1 MGSEMCIRDSTY
13 PIPVLIFLVAVM
25 VLALTEVTSNVAT
38 AAAIMP
44 VLGAMAI
51 ETGLPIELMAAPLAL
66 AASCAFMLP
75 MATGPNAV
83 VFATGEVSL
92 ATMANVGFRLNL
104 IALLVIVAVSYYLA
118 PMALG

>member
-1 MGSEMCIRDSTY
+1 
-13 PIPVLIFLVAVM
+13 M

-44 VLGAMAI
+44 VLGAIAI